1 MNKSP
6 SIEEV
11 KENVLK
17 VFQTSSNQITV
28 ASIAKDLNYKY
39 PHYLIARAFWILCEE
54 GICELNRTKMKLS
67 DLN

>member
-39 PHYLIARAFWILCEE
+39 PNYLIAKAFWILCEE
-54 GICELNRTKMKLS
+54 GICEMNRTKMKLR
-67 DLN
+67 